1 MGSAPA
7 SSAIFD
13 AITRRALSDLDTFTS
28 WLSQHGVRGYIGEV
42 GWPDDA
48 KGDAAPWNQLA
59 QRWFQAADRARLWVT
74 VWATGEWWGTGYAL
88 APYEASSGGAVD
100 TADTQAPVIERHL
113 GSTRALRG
121 VNVAGGEFGA
131 PQVESTSSFSSRN
144 LGAYGTAYHY
154 DGAAT
159 FRFLAGRG
167 FRLVRIPFRWERI
180 QPRLGGPLSQSEVGR
195 LKRVVSR
202 AHAAGL
208 RAILDMHNFAGYF
221 EDQGG
226 QGVRRN
232 LGDAG
237 MLDAFANVWRRIGRS
252 FRSVPGLL
260 GFDLMNEPVDVT
272 PVGHLSPEAVWRK
285 ASQAAVVAIRGT
297 GDRRLVLVE
306 GYDWAGAQVWTEQN
320 PTPWIHDPAHNVRY
334 EAHQYFDIDYSGTYS
349 MTYEQENSALGS
361 G

>member
-1 MGSAPA
+1 
-7 SSAIFD
+7 
-13 AITRRALSDLDTFTS
+13 
-28 WLSQHGVRGYIGEV
+28 
-42 GWPDDA
+42 
-48 KGDAAPWNQLA
+48 
-59 QRWFQAADRARLWVT
+59 
-74 VWATGEWWGTGYAL
+74 
-88 APYEASSGGAVD
+88 
-100 TADTQAPVIERHL
+100 
-113 GSTRALRG
+113 
-121 VNVAGGEFGA
+121 
-131 PQVESTSSFSSRN
+131 
-144 LGAYGTAYHY
+144 
-154 DGAAT
+154 
-159 FRFLAGRG
+159 
-167 FRLVRIPFRWERI
+167 
-180 QPRLGGPLSQSEVGR
+180 
-195 LKRVVSR
+195 
-202 AHAAGL
+202 
-208 RAILDMHNFAGYF
+208 MHNFAGYF